1 MKALIQELK
10 LALHALCRVTGFSAT
25 IITTL
30 SLTLGALICIFNL
43 NHLLLVKELPYP
55 DAEQLVVI
63 KQLTKEQGKE
73 GASAQTI
80 PGMLMWYKNQT
91 ATSSMAMLY
100 YAQASISDHP
110 EQPRIQAAYTTNEY
124 FSLLAPPMHLGR
136 GFSDDEGFEQHR
148 AVAVLSY
155 ASWQKWF
162 NSDPKIIG
170 QQTQIG
176 DSSFTIIGVSAEG
189 FHEPRLHRSEDMA
202 IFLPWDFQANDVTD
216 WGMRYGSVLAFAKL
230 KTGVTMKQASAN
242 LSKSLNTLFLDQDN
256 VKPGES
262 MSAQLTSFKDT
273 IIGDSQNITLTL
285 LAGVIGLL
293 LIAATNVTNLFLS
306 RAAQKQRTMA
316 IQAALGAKPGHL
328 FTAMFAESLILCGI
342 SALIGLVIAGWG
354 FVLLGELA
362 AGHLPRLNELSL
374 DAVTLLFSALIAVS
388 LAALFAK
395 LSSRV
400 VNYEKLKEQ
409 LQCSGKGS
417 GLQVSSSTRNIL
429 VCSQVALASL
439 LLMGGA
445 VVIEQA
451 VSTVLKPLGFNEQQ
465 LMHLRIDE
473 GESYTSN
480 KQRNIL
486 TQEIKDKLST
496 LPQVAQVSRSM
507 SAPIDGSISIRLND
521 VNQQPVGGYQVNLID
536 DNYFDTLQ
544 LPIIRGRTFTKETSL
559 EQDVLEI
566 ILSESL
572 ARKLAPTGDAL
583 GKIFQLNAREPLKV
597 VGIAK
602 DYYVPNANQENP
614 AERYYLPF
622 TSFIHLGFDIKL
634 KTNGELSKQ
643 QVINLLKQ
651 IHPNI
656 RIAKFESLVEVHHQ
670 KIYRNKLAAGLAIA
684 LTLLAL
690 LLAAAGIYGVL
701 NYSTQMR
708 RYELGIH
715 LALGAKTHTVM
726 ARVLKESFIPIALGL
741 LSGIVLA
748 ALAYLASRQYIAQQ
762 IEFNQLVFLVTFPV
776 ILLTAFISCY
786 LPVRKII
793 LADPVK
799 ALRSE

>member
-10 LALHALCRVTGFSAT
+10 LALHALCRVAGFSAT

-73 GASAQTI
+73 GSSAQTI

-100 YAQASISDHP
+100 YAQASISDHA
-110 EQPRIQAAYTTNEY
+110 EQPRVQAAYTTAEY

-136 GFSDDEGFEQHR
+136 GFSADEGFEQHR

-176 DSSFTIIGVSAEG
+176 DSSFTIIGVSAES
-189 FHEPRLHRSEDMA
+189 FHEPRLHRSQDMA
-202 IFLPWDFQANDVTD
+202 IFLPWDFQANDVND
-216 WGMRYGSVLAFAKL
+216 WGMRYSSVLAFAKL
-230 KTGVTMKQASAN
+230 KTDVTMKQASAN

-262 MSAQLTSFKDT
+262 MSAQLTSFKGT

-285 LAGVIGLL
+285 LAGVVGLL

-328 FTAMFAESLILCGI
+328 FTAMFAESLILCGV

-362 AGHLPRLNELSL
+362 AGHLPRLNELEL
-374 DAVTLLFSALIAVS
+374 DAVTLLFSAFIAVA

-417 GLQVSSSTRNIL
+417 GLQVSSRTRNIL
-429 VCSQVALASL
+429 VGSQVALASL

-451 VSTVLKPLGFNEQQ
+451 VSTVLKPLGFNENQ

-480 KQRNIL
+480 KQRNLL
-486 TQEIKDKLST
+486 TLEIKEKLAR

-521 VNQQPVGGYQVNLID
+521 VNQQPVGGYPVNLID
-536 DNYFDTLQ
+536 DSYFETLQ
-544 LPIIRGRTFTKETSL
+544 LPITRGRTFSKETSL
-559 EQDVLEI
+559 EQDILEI

-572 ARKLAPTGDAL
+572 ARKLVPNGDAL

-597 VGIAK
+597 VGIAA
-602 DYYVPNANQENP
+602 DYYVPNAKQKNS

-622 TSFIHLGFDIKL
+622 TSFIHLSFDIKL
-634 KTNGELSKQ
+634 KANGELTKQ
-643 QVINLLKQ
+643 QVISLLKQ

-656 RIAKFESLVEVHHQ
+656 RIAKLESLVAVHHEL
-670 KIYRNKLAAGLAIA
+670 IYRNKLAAGLAIA

-741 LSGIVLA
+741 LAGIVLA
-748 ALAYLASRQYIAQQ
+748 TLAYLVSRQYITQE

-793 LADPVK
+793 IADPVK